1 VPPLERDVVVFQY
14 DDKDD
19 MPESGFQSPVDA
31 AFNGTVIESTN
42 GCINPSRGSGGQGSW
57 ILVGLSIHQR
67 AAPIAMARLVDLV
80 EHTLDLLQV
89 AVNETEVDG
98 AIKGG
103 DYSKLSSAVG
113 AAVSHIQRGNFRE
126 ALVHVQKFQTATKAA
141 TFATKPT
148 NWNGEFLMR
157 ADNIAFTLKVKVML
171 GSP

>member
-1 VPPLERDVVVFQY
+1 MPAGPVGGVVSITNDTSKLRCRSYICNAPLAGVPALEQDVVDFQY

-67 AAPIAMARLVDLV
+67 AASSAMARLVDLV
-80 EHTLDLLQV
+80 EHKLDLLQV
-89 AVNETEVDG
+89 VVNETKVDG

-103 DYSKLSSAVG
+103 DYSKLSTAVG
-113 AAVSHIQRGNFRE
+113 AAVNHIQRGNFRE
-126 ALVHVQKFQTATKAA
+126 ALVHA
-141 TFATKPT
+141 P
-148 NWNGEFLMR
+148 
-157 ADNIAFTLKVKVML
+157 
-171 GSP
+171 